1 MAAPGNGRR
10 AIGRDHIMKTVNDK
24 LLAIKTA
31 WVNAWRADFRASRLA
46 RHPVMVYLSIAC

>member
-10 AIGRDHIMKTVNDK
+10 AIGRDHTMKTVNDK

-46 RHPVMVYLSIAC
+46 RHPVMVYLSVAC